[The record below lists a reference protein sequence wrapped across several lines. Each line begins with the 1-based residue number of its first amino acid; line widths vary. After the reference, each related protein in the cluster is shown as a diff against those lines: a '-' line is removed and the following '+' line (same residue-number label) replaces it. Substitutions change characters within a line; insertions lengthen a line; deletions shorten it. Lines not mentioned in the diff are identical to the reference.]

1 MMPLYALRDVAPSV
15 PENGTYWVAPG
26 AHVMG
31 NVTLAEEVSIWFN
44 AVLRGDNEPIVIG
57 RGSNVQEGAVFH
69 VDPGFPLT
77 VGEDVTVGHMALLHG
92 CTIGDG
98 TLVGMGAMVM
108 NGAKVGKGCLIGA
121 NAMVTEG
128 KEIPDGSL
136 VLGSPGKV
144 IRTLDDAAIAMLGR
158 ATESYR
164 IRHKQFRTDLREV

>member
-1 MMPLYALRDVAPSV
+1 MPIYALGDVTPNM
-15 PENGTYWVAPG
+15 PESGSCWIAPG
-26 AHVMG
+26 AQVIG
-31 NVTLAEEVSIWFN
+31 NVSMAEDVSIWFN

-57 RGSNVQEGAVFH
+57 RGSNVQDGAVFH

-77 VGEDVTVGHMALLHG
+77 VGEGVTVGHMALLHG

-128 KEIPDGSL
+128 KEIPDGSM
-136 VLGSPGKV
+136 VLGAPGKIV
-144 IRTLDDAAIAMLGR
+144 RTLDEAATTMLAR
-158 ATESYR
+158 AAQAYR
-164 IRHKQFRTDLREV
+164 TRQQQYRTGLREV